1 MIAVLLS
8 LDKLIFPDAGVCAGT
23 RMTSQVTDHDEEFSD
38 EAFSAG
44 NVVFR
49 FVSGLVT
56 RSVAAIMGRGTS
68 APTRASTDAVSA
80 SETGPATIVK
90 LKSTISETA
99 TSETT
104 ANEATTSETT
114 ASEAATSE
122 TTANEATT
130 GETIASEAATSETT
144 ANEAATGET
153 IASEAATSETTANEA
168 TTGETIASE
177 AATGETTASEVTTG
191 ETTASEAATGET
203 TASVA
208 ATSETTASEATT
220 GETTANEATTGE
232 TIASEAATSET
243 TRNEATT
250 GETIASEA
258 ATSETTASEAT
269 TGETTASVAATSE
282 TTANE
287 TAESATI
294 ASEIPGGTAG
304 TVPQSFVLISCMNTQ
319 ISTMDNIMNSC
330 NDQVA
335 STPAAGYTD
344 QLVCNRQS
352 GSPLEVTLSNPGN
365 PALVGVGT
373 LGSRASAGDI
383 AGETASVFAEES
395 VSSDSVCIPS
405 GPASAGNMET
415 ATVCVK
421 DAVVINNSVY
431 TPVFQPDQVNRQE
444 FVIKRLLFLV
454 TVFMSPAFQ
463 LNQVTL
469 KQKQFVLKRLLSL
482 ATEFCTH
489 GNTASSGDIDGE
501 TATVCAKRAVV
512 TSGVIPAPV
521 VALYSA
527 PAAASTPPEISV
539 PVVDPAVS
547 PAVTAFLDSALLIL
561 RKIFQCLMCIW
572 RGAQR
577 LLFILRSFSAF
588 AKPLIMLILWSLLVV
603 ACSKFS
609 SPEMAVL
616 WVPFCFMVGFYL
628 VAVPDVDPTANLS
641 IFRKMFQWLMLIWR
655 GIQSYLS
662 YSDPSTGWYMYL

>member
-1 MIAVLLS
+1 
-8 LDKLIFPDAGVCAGT
+8 
-23 RMTSQVTDHDEEFSD
+23 
-38 EAFSAG
+38 
-44 NVVFR
+44 
-49 FVSGLVT
+49 
-56 RSVAAIMGRGTS
+56 
-68 APTRASTDAVSA
+68 
-80 SETGPATIVK
+80 
-90 LKSTISETA
+90 
-99 TSETT
+99 
-104 ANEATTSETT
+104 
-114 ASEAATSE
+114 
-122 TTANEATT
+122 
-130 GETIASEAATSETT
+130 
-144 ANEAATGET
+144 
-153 IASEAATSETTANEA
+153 
-168 TTGETIASE
+168 
-177 AATGETTASEVTTG
+177 
-191 ETTASEAATGET
+191 
-203 TASVA
+203 
-208 ATSETTASEATT
+208 
-220 GETTANEATTGE
+220 
-232 TIASEAATSET
+232 
-243 TRNEATT
+243 
-250 GETIASEA
+250 
-258 ATSETTASEAT
+258 
-269 TGETTASVAATSE
+269 
-282 TTANE
+282 
-287 TAESATI
+287 
-294 ASEIPGGTAG
+294 
-304 TVPQSFVLISCMNTQ
+304 
-319 ISTMDNIMNSC
+319 MNSC

-431 TPVFQPDQVNRQE
+431 TPCIPTGPGEPARICNKEVVVPSDSVYVPGIPTQPGNFETETVCVKKA
-444 FVIKRLLFLV
+444 FVTSDRV
-454 TVFMSPAFQ
+454 
-463 LNQVTL
+463 
-469 KQKQFVLKRLLSL
+469 
-482 ATEFCTH
+482 CTH
-489 GNTASSGDIDGE
+489 GNPASSGDIDGE

-512 TSGVIPAPV
+512 TSGVIPAPA

-609 SPEMAVL
+609 SPEMVVL

-628 VAVPDVDPTANLS
+628 VVVPDVDPTANLS

-655 GIQSYLS
+655 GIQKLPFILRSFYWLV
-662 YSDPSTGWYMYL
+662 YVFVKPLRRLPVRDIILWALLVVAFCNSTIITLQNGQKLI